1 MTKYEELL
9 DEAAD
14 EQISVDEDYHF
25 KSALKGLYVDQ
36 NIALSDR
43 LDTSAEK
50 ACVLAEEL
58 GHHYTTVGN
67 ILDSSD
73 FGNAKQEHQARVW
86 SYNRLIGLSGLI
98 KAYLHGCR
106 ELYEVTEFLGVTEE
120 CLRRAIECYR
130 AKYGIYTEYE
140 DYYICFE
147 PCLAIGRK

>member
-9 DEAAD
+9 NEAETAGV
-14 EQISVDEDYHF
+14 SVDEDYPF
-25 KSALKGLYVDQ
+25 KSALKGLYIDN
-36 NIALSDR
+36 NIALSDC

-50 ACVLAEEL
+50 ACILAEEL

-73 FGNAKQEHQARVW
+73 SGNAKQEYQARVW

-98 KAYLHGCR
+98 RAYQRGCQSF
-106 ELYEVTEFLGVTEE
+106 YEVAEFLGVTEE
-120 CLRRAIECYR
+120 CLRKAIECYR
-130 AKYGIYTEYE
+130 VKYGIYTEYE

-147 PCLAIGRK
+147 PSLAIGKK